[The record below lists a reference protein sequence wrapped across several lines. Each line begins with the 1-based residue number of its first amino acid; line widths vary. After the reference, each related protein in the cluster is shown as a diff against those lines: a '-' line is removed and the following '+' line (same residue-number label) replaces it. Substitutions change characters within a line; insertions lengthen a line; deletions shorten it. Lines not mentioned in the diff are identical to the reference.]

1 MKKYLL
7 LPVVF
12 SCLLF
17 TLGSCKTS
25 KKTTVDPTSK
35 VPIKKETSPNITSQE
50 VKEVIVGNDTDEQ
63 GCKGSAGYTYS
74 SLQEKCIRVFDEGI
88 RLDPKSPELNQS
100 VSAFV
105 VFKTLDENEQ
115 AEIFLPAKSSSFIM
129 LKTGGQNEWIGN
141 SMQLVQIDKT
151 FSLYASDGELKYE
164 GIDRR

>member
-7 LPVVF
+7 LSVVF
-12 SCLLF
+12 GCLLF

-35 VPIKKETSPNITSQE
+35 VPIKQETSPNIAPQE
-50 VKEVIVGNDTDEQ
+50 VKEVIVGNDSDEH

-74 SLQEKCIRVFDEGI
+74 SLQEKCIRVFEEGI
-88 RLDPKSPELNQS
+88 QLNPKSPELNQS

-115 AEIFLPAKSSSFIM
+115 AEIFLPATSVSFIM
-129 LKTGGQNEWIGN
+129 LKTGGQPEWVGN
-141 SMQLVQIDKT
+141 NMQLMQTGKT